1 MTGCSATCWPG
12 STPTPSSS
20 ASGGGAL
27 LPPKRLG
34 WRLLDKILDRP
45 ATPLCVQAAA
55 LRQTEPR
62 AVDVSVHLGGDRWLR
77 GTVPEVY
84 GDRVVAV
91 TYSRLAAKHRLASWV
106 QLLALAASDEDRSW
120 TAHTIGRPRGG
131 SREET
136 ATSLLGPLDHT
147 AADVLRD
154 LVALRDRG
162 LCEPVA
168 PAAQGFPRPTPG
180 LAVPMPTCA
189 EALRKAGY
197 DWSDGR
203 FPGEQSEPAALR
215 AWGHVDRL
223 PGSAER
229 PDRVR
234 SSRVRP
240 AGSGPWR
247 CGCGARCS
255 TAEQGSW

>member
-1 MTGCSATCWPG
+1 
-12 STPTPSSS
+12 
-20 ASGGGAL
+20 
-27 LPPKRLG
+27 
-34 WRLLDKILDRP
+34 
-45 ATPLCVQAAA
+45 
-55 LRQTEPR
+55 
-62 AVDVSVHLGGDRWLR
+62 
-77 GTVPEVY
+77 VY

-162 LCEPVA
+162 LCEPLPLPLKA
-168 PAAQGFPRPTPG
+168 SLSYARARRTH
-180 LAVPMPTCA
+180 ADAA

-223 PGSAER
+223 PGSNEPPR
-229 PDRVR
+229 PGEVFAGETSRFGALALRVW
-234 SSRVRP
+234 SP
-240 AGSGPWR
+240 LL
-247 CGCGARCS
+247 